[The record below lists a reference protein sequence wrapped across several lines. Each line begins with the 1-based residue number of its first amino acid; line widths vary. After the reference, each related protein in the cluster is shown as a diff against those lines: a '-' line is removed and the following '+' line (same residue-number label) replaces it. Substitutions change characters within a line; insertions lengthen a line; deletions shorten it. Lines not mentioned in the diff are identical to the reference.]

1 MKKIL
6 SVVLAL
12 AMVLALGVTAFAAEE
27 TKLGSYEVV
36 GKNATVVKVEEKDY
50 ANNPITEVKDSAGI
64 LDFSTIIRTTED
76 DKSMALFNITAN
88 SKAKTGDVTKITI
101 TFKNKDTATALVEIK
116 AAPVTPVTKT
126 GLVDK
131 DDLAKLAVYDEGV
144 GVVTVSISADT
155 NGITASAYN
164 TLKSYN
170 ASKIVFKAPEYTWTL
185 YRGDYTKM
193 NISRDIYFGV
203 EVEPEIDEKLENK
216 VLKALGNDKA
226 EPLYFELTGTATF
239 NAKADDADKVVDLSA
254 VASKPVLT
262 LNLKTASGAWSEFNN
277 KKNVNLY
284 VYNASKETV
293 KELAK
298 SLEIAPTTRELSL
311 TNLDLVNGGIH
322 FLIDASTTV
331 KPSPGKTDEK
341 PNTPTGANNAA
352 AAIVALVVMAG
363 AAVATKKIVK

>member
-27 TKLGSYEVV
+27 TKLGSFDVV

-76 DKSMALFNITAN
+76 GKSMALFNITAN
-88 SKAKTGDVTKITI
+88 SKAKTGDVTKITV

-116 AAPVTPVTKT
+116 AAPTTPVQKD

-131 DDLAKLAVYDEGV
+131 DAVTNLAVID
-144 GVVTVSISADT
+144 GVVTVDVG
-155 NGITASAYN
+155 NNVGITASAYN
-164 TLKSYN
+164 TLKTYN
-170 ASKIVFKAPEYTWTL
+170 ASKIVFVGTNYTWTL

-203 EVEPEIDEKLENK
+203 DVAPVIDAKLENK
-216 VLKALGNDKA
+216 ILKALGNDKA
-226 EPLYFELTGTATF
+226 EPLYFELIGTATF

-284 VYNASKETV
+284 AYNASKETV

-298 SLEIAPTTRELSL
+298 SLEIAPNTRELSL
-311 TNLDLVNGGIH
+311 TNLDLANGGIH

-331 KPSPGKTDEK
+331 KPSTGTSTTK

>member
-12 AMVLALGVTAFAAEE
+12 AMVLALGVTAFAADA
-27 TKLGSYEVV
+27 SYEVV

-64 LDFSTIIRTTED
+64 LDFSTIIRTVESE
-76 DKSMALFNITAN
+76 KNMALFNITAN
-88 SKAKTGDVTKITI
+88 SKAKTGDVTKITV
-101 TFKNKDTATALVEIK
+101 TFKDKTTWTALVEIK

-126 GLVDK
+126 GLIDK
-131 DDLAKLAVYDEGV
+131 DDLATLATYED

-170 ASKIVFKAPEYTWTL
+170 ASKIIFKAPEYSWTL

-203 EVEPEIDEKLENK
+203 EVEPEIDAKLENK

-311 TNLDLVNGGIH
+311 TNLDLANGGIH

-331 KPSPGKTDEK
+331 KPATDTSKPSGK
-341 PNTPTGANNAA
+341 PNTSTGANNAA

>member
-12 AMVLALGVTAFAAEE
+12 AMVLALGVTAFAADA
-27 TKLGSYEVV
+27 SYEVV
-36 GKNATVVKVEEKDY
+36 GKTPTVVKVEEKDY

-64 LDFSTIIRTTED
+64 LDFSTIIRVVEGE
-76 DKSMALFNITAN
+76 KNMALFNITAN
-88 SKAKTGDVTKITI
+88 SKAKTGDVTKITV
-101 TFKNKDTATALVEIK
+101 TFKDKTTWTALVEIK
-116 AAPVTPVTKT
+116 AAPVTPVEKD

-131 DDLAKLAVYDEGV
+131 AAVENLAVVD
-144 GVVTVSISADT
+144 GVVTVDVG
-155 NGITASAYN
+155 NNVGITASAYN
-164 TLKSYN
+164 TLKTYN
-170 ASKIVFKAPEYTWTL
+170 ASKIVFVGTNYTWTL

-203 EVEPEIDEKLENK
+203 DVAPVIDAKLENK
-216 VLKALGNDKA
+216 ILKALGNDKA
-226 EPLYFELTGTATF
+226 EPLYFELIGTATF

-284 VYNASKETV
+284 AYNASKETV
-293 KELAK
+293 KALAK
-298 SLEIAPTTRELSL
+298 SLEIAPNTRELSL
-311 TNLDLVNGGIH
+311 TNLDLANGGIH

-331 KPSPGKTDEK
+331 KPSTGTSTTK

>member
-12 AMVLALGVTAFAAEE
+12 AMVLALGVTAFAADA
-27 TKLGSYEVV
+27 SYEVV

-64 LDFSTIIRTTED
+64 LDYSTIIRVVEGE
-76 DKSMALFNITAN
+76 KNMALFNITAN
-88 SKAKTGDVTKITI
+88 SKAKTGDVTKITV
-101 TFKNKDTATALVEIK
+101 TFKDKTTWTALVEIK
-116 AAPVTPVTKT
+116 AAPVTPVEKD

-131 DDLAKLAVYDEGV
+131 AAVENLAVVD
-144 GVVTVSISADT
+144 GVVTVDVG
-155 NGITASAYN
+155 NNVGITASAYN
-164 TLKSYN
+164 TLKTYN
-170 ASKIVFKAPEYTWTL
+170 ASKIVFVGTNYTWTL

-203 EVEPEIDEKLENK
+203 DVAPVIDAKLENK
-216 VLKALGNDKA
+216 ILKALGNDKA
-226 EPLYFELTGTATF
+226 EPLYFELIGTATF

-284 VYNASKETV
+284 AYNASKETV

-298 SLEIAPTTRELSL
+298 SLEIAPNTRELSL
-311 TNLDLVNGGIH
+311 TNLDLANGGIH

-331 KPSPGKTDEK
+331 KPSTGTTTTK
-341 PNTPTGANNAA
+341 PNTSTGANNAA